1 MISVVALIVN
11 RLTPSLVKAIA
22 VFTLIVSCISFGLVA
37 RTGYLG
43 GQIRHTEIAT
53 GISQGTGRSGEVNDD
68 DDEPGISF

>member
-22 VFTLIVSCISFGLVA
+22 VFTLIVSFISFGLVA

-68 DDEPGISF
+68 DD